1 MQITIQTY
9 MKKYKIRG
17 IQRILLLY
25 NFKRCWSTL
34 VFGPSRVRGLGK
46 RTVIPTPLVAVGY
59 RAMDRRETRYRVT
72 DRKDTFLYSLS

>member
-1 MQITIQTY
+1 MQ
-9 MKKYKIRG
+9 KYKLGG
-17 IQRILLLY
+17 IQPIFFY